1 MDDCWTIPQ
10 SMTYTKS
17 KWTPFAGMKV
27 FGKIRRVVL
36 RGQLA
41 VIENEVWSKC
51 TKALLKS

>member
-41 VIENEVWSKC
+41 VIENEV
-51 TKALLKS
+51 